1 MNGIETRRTFQ
12 KTNASSLLPLTTHFN
27 PTTTKR
33 HDRLSTQ
40 HHPSAVADD
49 RRILGLTMQHLS
61 LVVLVIQNSILV
73 LVMRQSRRPPL
84 LTEDEDIDPLSALAN
99 DNPPPMYLASTA
111 VFLAEVI
118 KLVCCTGALY
128 YYTATTR
135 MEKGLGYFLKRGLY
149 RQVTCSHEGIS
160 DGGRG
165 ILLMMIPSGL
175 YALQNNLLYVALSHL
190 EAATFQVTYQ
200 LKILSTAIFSI
211 LLLDRRLGKHQW
223 VALFLLMAGVTMVQL
238 STSTTV
244 STTTI
249 QGKKTGTTWIG
260 VMAVLASCIS
270 SGFAG
275 CYFERILKSS
285 SPTTT
290 TTTAT
295 SGTCSIWVRNIQLGI
310 CGSVFSFLG
319 MVIYDRHRILEN
331 GFFQGYNGMTC
342 WVIMNQALG
351 GLVVSMVMVYA
362 DNILKAFATSL
373 SIILSSIISVYLFD
387 FQPTYSFII
396 GTFIVLLSTYLY
408 GHRPSSVYKP
418 D

>member
-12 KTNASSLLPLTTHFN
+12 KTNASSILPHFH
-27 PTTTKR
+27 PATTKR
-33 HDRLSTQ
+33 HDRFGQ
-40 HHPSAVADD
+40 RHPGVGADD
-49 RRILGLTMQHLS
+49 RRILGMTMQHLS

-99 DNPPPMYLASTA
+99 NSPMYLASTA

-118 KLVCCTGALY
+118 KLICCTWMLY
-128 YYTATTR
+128 YTTTTR
-135 MEKGLGYFLKRGLY
+135 RMDGLLYFLKRGLY
-149 RQVTCSHEGIS
+149 NQVTCSYEGS
-160 DGGRG
+160 HGDGGRG

-211 LLLDRRLGKHQW
+211 LLLDRQLGKYQW
-223 VALFLLMAGVTMVQL
+223 AALFLLMAGVTMVQL
-238 STSTTV
+238 STSTNTME
-244 STTTI
+244 
-249 QGKKTGTTWIG
+249 GKTGTTWIG

-285 SPTTT
+285 ST
-290 TTTAT
+290 T
-295 SGTCSIWVRNIQLGI
+295 SGPPPCSIWVRNIQLGI
-310 CGSVFSFLG
+310 CGSFFSFLG
-319 MVIYDRHRILEN
+319 MVIYDRHRILEH

-351 GLVVSMVMVYA
+351 GLVVSMVMVHA

-387 FQPTYSFII
+387 FHPSYSFII
-396 GTFIVLLSTYLY
+396 GTFIVLFSTYLY
-408 GHRPSSVYKP
+408 GHRPSSTYKP